1 MYKNDVEE
9 KSGSHR
15 HQMFSHFFQKLKNSV
30 GVAAAVLV
38 RFLSNP
44 MREEREYNNC
54 GVVKKVHAVLIQYNL
69 RIMTA
74 NELTPLTGIY
84 VPRKDRHTYST
95 SLLICSVVL
104 IVGYFSMH
112 MRGEEN
118 SLTEGAAWKSEFAPY
133 SVVDPRSIGFKSI
146 NRSYSSTPG
155 HILKRMQ
162 DNHRPLPTNSWCE
175 NLFLG
180 LTTTSKFNRVFQVPY
195 ILGTGGPVS
204 GIEGVCIYGIIC
216 G

>member
-1 MYKNDVEE
+1 MMHIIMCGTI
-9 KSGSHR
+9 S
-15 HQMFSHFFQKLKNSV
+15 
-30 GVAAAVLV
+30 
-38 RFLSNP
+38 SNP
-44 MREEREYNNC
+44 MELRYVRE
-54 GVVKKVHAVLIQYNL
+54 VHKL

-74 NELTPLTGIY
+74 NELTPLTGIP
-84 VPRKDRHTYST
+84 VPRKDRHKYSN

-104 IVGYFSMH
+104 IVGYLSMH
-112 MRGEEN
+112 MRGQEN
-118 SLTEGAAWKSEFAPY
+118 SLAEGAAWKSEFAPY
-133 SVVDPRSIGFKSI
+133 SVVDPRSIGFNSI
-146 NRSYSSTPG
+146 NRSFSSTPG

-162 DNHRPLPTNSWCE
+162 DNRRPLPTNSWCE

-204 GIEGVCIYGIIC
+204 GIEGVCIYGIIR